1 MRTLIVEDHPL
12 YIEGLRSVL
21 ETSDSS
27 DELVAAKSCEEA
39 LGIDESEGFDLV
51 ILDYYLPGASGIEA
65 LTSLKK
71 RFPEA
76 RIVMMSSD
84 PHPRIIHE
92 AIENGA
98 SGFIPKIEEKDVFIA
113 ALKLVH
119 AGGVYLPPIALAA
132 TPTVQH
138 VGATE
143 QPGSKSPIDSLSPR
157 QAVVM
162 MKAIEGKPNKVIAR
176 ELDIAEGT
184 VKAHLSSAF
193 RAFGVR
199 NRTEAVFLAAKAG
212 WQLAR

>member
-21 ETSDSS
+21 EASDSS
-27 DELVAAKSCEEA
+27 DELVAVTSCEDALELDQGEA
-39 LGIDESEGFDLV
+39 FDLV
-51 ILDYYLPGASGIEA
+51 LLDFYLTGSSGIEA
-65 LTSLKK
+65 LKEH
-71 RFPEA
+71 FPDA

-84 PHPRIIHE
+84 PHPQIIQE
-92 AIENGA
+92 AIEHGA
-98 SGFIPKIEEKDVFIA
+98 SGFIPKIEEKAVFIA
-113 ALKLVH
+113 ALELVR

-132 TPTVQH
+132 SPTVQH
-138 VGATE
+138 VNPAPPPET
-143 QPGSKSPIDSLSPR
+143 KNPIDALSPR
-157 QAVVM
+157 QAEVL

-212 WQLAR
+212 WRSSG

>member
-21 ETSDSS
+21 EASDSS
-27 DELVAAKSCEEA
+27 DDLVAVTSCEDALELDQGEA
-39 LGIDESEGFDLV
+39 FDLV
-51 ILDYYLPGASGIEA
+51 LLDFYLTGSSGIEA

-71 RFPEA
+71 RFPDA
-76 RIVMMSSD
+76 RIIMMSSD
-84 PHPRIIHE
+84 PHPQIIQE
-92 AIENGA
+92 AIEHGA
-98 SGFIPKIEEKDVFIA
+98 SGFIPKIEEKAVFIA
-113 ALKLVH
+113 ALKLIR

-132 TPTVQH
+132 SPTVQRLSP
-138 VGATE
+138 APPPET
-143 QPGSKSPIDSLSPR
+143 KNPIDALSPR
-157 QAVVM
+157 QAEVL

-212 WQLAR
+212 WRSPG